1 MAIRW
6 NTESWV
12 NSSKKIY
19 GKKFDYTKVNY
30 VDCDTFIELGCPT
43 HKWIKVNPATHLK
56 KILIKSGDKNLGC
69 TECNLERSYLRNK
82 KALFFADT
90 QEKICL
96 LCGTK
101 KSVLE
106 FSKNRNSVD
115 GYFGYCS
122 PCKKFRA
129 RKKREK
135 VKSEKITKFRK
146 ENPGV
151 FIDES
156 KNFSLRKA
164 FFFPET
170 NEKMC
175 FICKEK
181 KSTKN
186 FYKSKKT
193 EDGFYSNCK
202 SCTLKIQQNF
212 IKKKYQ
218 TFEGRIDDFL
228 RNSKNSSKK
237 RNQIFDINENVLL
250 YQWKLQKKKCY
261 YSGLEMTTLPNN
273 SLSVSIDRINSNI
286 GYTKKNIVFTTAI
299 VNKIKNKFDKNI
311 FLILCEIVNKFQ
323 TKKVSNLSS
332 SKYKILKKT
341 FLRSKKLTKL
351 ENNKHL
357 SIEPNLKKTKI
368 SKFSNDKQKSYY
380 YADTNE
386 KYCGKCQIVK
396 DVHLFWKHSETKDGY
411 HSYCKECCLIN
422 GRKIYKKTF
431 LTFQGRVPILLN
443 SCKRNAKKR
452 SQEFDLTKKNLIEL
466 WNSQNQKCFYSGLQ
480 MLTIPN
486 SHLTVSIER
495 KNIKYGYI
503 QSNIVLIC
511 SSINTMRSDIELSKF
526 KNICATISNY
536 QKNLN

>member
-6 NTESWV
+6 NTNSWV

-19 GKKFDYTKVNY
+19 GKKFDYTKANY
-30 VDCDTFIELGCPT
+30 VDCYTFIELGCPT
-43 HKWIKVNPATHLK
+43 HKWIKVNPGTHLK

-69 TECNLERSYLRNK
+69 TECNFERSYLRNK
-82 KALFFADT
+82 KALFFTDT

-115 GYFGYCS
+115 GYFGYCR
-122 PCKKFRA
+122 PCKKFKA
-129 RKKREK
+129 RQKREK
-135 VKSEKITKFRK
+135 VKSERIAKFKK

-164 FFFPET
+164 FFFPKT
-170 NEKMC
+170 NEKIC
-175 FICKEK
+175 FGCKK
-181 KSTKN
+181 KQKIEN

-193 EDGFYSNCK
+193 EDGFDTYCKNCG
-202 SCTLKIQQNF
+202 LKRQQEF
-212 IKKKYQ
+212 IKIKYK

-228 RNSKNSSKK
+228 RNSKNNSKK
-237 RNQIFDINENVLL
+237 RNQIFDINENDLL
-250 YQWKLQKKKCY
+250 QQWKLQKKKCY

-299 VNKIKNKFDKNI
+299 VNQMKNKFDKNI
-311 FLILCEIVNKFQ
+311 FLILCEIVSKFHK
-323 TKKVSNLSS
+323 KKVSNISS
-332 SKYKILKKT
+332 AKYKILKKK

-351 ENNKHL
+351 ENDNHL
-357 SIEPNLKKTKI
+357 SKKPNFKKTKI
-368 SKFSNDKQKSYY
+368 SKFSNNKQKSYY

-396 DVHLFWKHSETKDGY
+396 DVNLFWKHSGTQDGY
-411 HSYCKECCLIN
+411 HSYCKDCCLIN
-422 GRKIYKKTF
+422 GRKIYKK
-431 LTFQGRVPILLN
+431 
-443 SCKRNAKKR
+443 
-452 SQEFDLTKKNLIEL
+452 NLIEL
-466 WNSQNQKCFYSGLQ
+466 WNNQNQKCFYSGLQ
-480 MLTIPN
+480 MLTTPN

-495 KNIKYGYI
+495 KDIKYGYI

-511 SSINTMRSDIELSKF
+511 SSINTMRSDIELNKF

>member
-1 MAIRW
+1 
-6 NTESWV
+6 
-12 NSSKKIY
+12 
-19 GKKFDYTKVNY
+19 
-30 VDCDTFIELGCPT
+30 
-43 HKWIKVNPATHLK
+43 
-56 KILIKSGDKNLGC
+56 
-69 TECNLERSYLRNK
+69 
-82 KALFFADT
+82 

-122 PCKKFRA
+122 PCKKFKA
-129 RKKREK
+129 RQKREK
-135 VKSEKITKFRK
+135 VKSKRIAKFKK

-164 FFFPET
+164 FFFPKT
-170 NEKMC
+170 NEKIC
-175 FICKEK
+175 FECKEK
-181 KSTKN
+181 KRIEN

-193 EDGFYSNCK
+193 EDGFDTYCKNCL
-202 SCTLKIQQNF
+202 LKRQQEF
-212 IKKKYQ
+212 IKIKYK

-228 RNSKNSSKK
+228 RNSKKNSKK

-261 YSGLEMTTLPNN
+261 YSGLEMTTLPNKN
-273 SLSVSIDRINSNI
+273 LSVSIDRINSSI

-299 VNKIKNKFDKNI
+299 VNKMKNKFDKNI

-332 SKYKILKKT
+332 SKYKILKEI

-357 SIEPNLKKTKI
+357 SKEPNLKKTKI
-368 SKFSNDKQKSYY
+368 SKFSNNKQKSYY

-386 KYCGKCQIVK
+386 KY
-396 DVHLFWKHSETKDGY
+396 
-411 HSYCKECCLIN
+411 
-422 GRKIYKKTF
+422 
-431 LTFQGRVPILLN
+431 
-443 SCKRNAKKR
+443 
-452 SQEFDLTKKNLIEL
+452 
-466 WNSQNQKCFYSGLQ
+466 
-480 MLTIPN
+480 
-486 SHLTVSIER
+486 
-495 KNIKYGYI
+495 
-503 QSNIVLIC
+503 
-511 SSINTMRSDIELSKF
+511 
-526 KNICATISNY
+526 
-536 QKNLN
+536 